1 MFSFKTLVAAVAL
14 ATLVAAQRTIQILA
28 VQDLSLEDTFVFKP
42 REIRAGVGD
51 MLEFHFA
58 PTAFLAS
65 NHSVAQGTFERAC
78 EPLSGGFYSGNVTAL
93 PKTPTP
99 ENPLGETDQV
109 FQVMVTTTQPMVF
122 YCTLGQ
128 HCTRG
133 MYGVVNPTDSQNLD
147 SYKATI
153 PKNGP
158 AVAPARVQGGRL
170 APNPG
175 VFDVSRLPA
184 AAGSFQASMVG
195 IVGAMAFT
203 LMMM

>member
-14 ATLVAAQRTIQILA
+14 TTSVAAQRTIPILA

-93 PKTPTP
+93 PKTP
-99 ENPLGETDQV
+99 ENPLGEAGQV

-158 AVAPARVQGGRL
+158 AVTPARVQGGRL
-170 APNPG
+170 ATNPG
-175 VFDVSRLPA
+175 VLDASKLPA
-184 AAGSFQASMVG
+184 AASSFQASMAG
-195 IVGAMAFT
+195 IVGAMAFA